1 MRQYLLPVL
10 LSNPWE
16 LLLRLLIMPCYASR
30 RGLGECIHDRCEIVK
45 LTVYLRWQ
53 LKHTS
58 GWIEAPGYSRT
69 CLFSF
74 GPPPRL
80 KGIMRLFILET
91 SVCSHKLLWALAQLT
106 KSCELLQWQTSR
118 CRGCRWYGLPDRKV
132 LALLKDYVSVIR
144 LLKHHVV
151 RENKRRRS
159 SLVGKSAQTSA
170 ECIN

>member
-1 MRQYLLPVL
+1 MRQYLLPIYYQTFGSYFYVCL
-10 LSNPWE
+10 LCHAMLVDVDWVSD
-16 LLLRLLIMPCYASR
+16 IQ
-30 RGLGECIHDRCEIVK
+30 DRCELII
-45 LTVYLRWQ
+45 LMVYLRWQ

-58 GWIEAPGYSRT
+58 GWIEAPGVSRT
-69 CLFSF
+69 CLFFF

-144 LLKHHVV
+144 FSNTMQCEKSNGGDRVLW
-151 RENKRRRS
+151 
-159 SLVGKSAQTSA
+159 GKVHKPLQSVT
-170 ECIN
+170 N

>member
-1 MRQYLLPVL
+1 M
-10 LSNPWE
+10 
-16 LLLRLLIMPCYASR
+16 
-30 RGLGECIHDRCEIVK
+30 
-45 LTVYLRWQ
+45 VYLRWQ

-106 KSCELLQWQTSR
+106 KLCELLQWQTSR

-151 RENKRRRS
+151 RETKRRRS

-170 ECIN
+170 ECNKLIMVTVSPVMDILSIQYLDYHVNLNMLLKINFVGLCLMMMLNCD